1 MKNLLLLFLVLLTF
15 VFSCTGKD
23 DNETLEKNI
32 QSYDVYVGGVD
43 EFNACYWKNGQKVLL
58 SQGENLQGTSITVD
72 QGNIYMLANNIA
84 KLGGNHVIPAW
95 YFWKNGT
102 RYNLAEYLN
111 VAPNNMN
118 ETDNLQ
124 IWNNITVDN
133 GNVYFFGVIK
143 NPSTTS
149 TSNQYQICY
158 WKNGVKT
165 VLENTDYYGS
175 FSGCLS
181 VYNNDVYTA
190 TRRNITPSGGIFT
203 WETILHKNGIYS
215 PLSNNTI
222 PKYFLKDN
230 SGISIFTQYSNGIP
244 SVKNITTNTQ
254 LTIPVSITQ
263 NGINDIILDN
273 SDRYFI
279 GSTFYYKNDV
289 LNQISDSNNFN
300 TIGHFVSKDQNI
312 YMTRYNTN
320 AGGKAVRFY
329 VNNTEMLSLPD
340 VSRGC
345 FNSIFVDPN

>member
-1 MKNLLLLFLVLLTF
+1 MKNLILPFLLSLTF
-15 VFSCTGKD
+15 VFSCTNSD

-43 EFNACYWKNGQKVLL
+43 EFHACYWKNNQKTLL
-58 SQGENLQGTSITVD
+58 SGGENLQGTSITVD
-72 QGNIYMLANNIA
+72 QGNIYMLANNIQ

-95 YFWKNGT
+95 YFWKNGS

-118 ETDNLQ
+118 EHDNLQ
-124 IWNNITVDN
+124 IWNNMTVEN

-149 TSNQYQICY
+149 TSDQYQICY

-175 FSGCLS
+175 FTGCLS
-181 VYNNDVYTA
+181 VYNNDVYA
-190 TRRNITPSGGIFT
+190 VTRRNISPSGGIFN
-203 WETILHKNGIYS
+203 WETVLYKNTVYAS
-215 PLSNNTI
+215 LSNNTF

-230 SGISIFTQYSNGIP
+230 SGISIFTLSSNGTP
-244 SVKNITTNTQ
+244 SVKNIINNTE
-254 LTIPVSITQ
+254 LTIPASITPSE
-263 NGINDIILDN
+263 IKDIVLDN

-289 LNQISDSNNFN
+289 LNQISDSNNF
-300 TIGHFVSKDQNI
+300 TSIGHFVSKDQNI
-312 YMTRYNTN
+312 YMTRYNT
-320 AGGKAVRFY
+320 AVGGKAVKFY

-345 FNSIFVDPN
+345 FNSIFVAPN